1 MPPLP
6 SPGAVIRVALRVS
19 DLASIDAGSSFHLSY
34 SGGPPNSTDMN
45 DLAAAV
51 NAAYEANWL
60 GVLHED
66 EALALTT
73 CTDLSSATG
82 AIGTDSTVRAGTLSG
97 TQLPSS
103 IAALVNHQINRRY
116 RGGKPKTFM
125 RAGVAESL
133 DQSNQWEGSFVTS
146 LLDAWQAFIAAII
159 ATTGMSITITNI
171 VNVSYY
177 EGFTV
182 FTTPG
187 GRAKNLSTLRTTP
200 VVNPIVD
207 STVPAKVGSQR
218 RRLNL

>member
-6 SPGAVIRVALRVS
+6 SPGAVIKVALKVQ
-19 DLASIDAGSSFHLSY
+19 DLASIDAGSSFHLAY

-45 DLAAAV
+45 DLATAI
-51 NAAYEANWL
+51 NTAYEDNWL
-60 GVLHED
+60 GNLHED
-66 EALALTT
+66 EALVLVT

-82 AIGTDSTVRAGTLSG
+82 AIGTNSTSRAGTLSG

-103 IAALVNHQINRRY
+103 ICGLINHQINRRY

-133 DQSNQWEGSFVTS
+133 DQTNQWEGSFVTS
-146 LLDAWQAFIAAII
+146 MLDSWEAFIAAVI

-200 VVNPIVD
+200 LVNPIVA